1 MKRYTVNVHYD
12 VIITVEVEADNEQ
25 QAIELAESRAEDI
38 PLTSADNMELTE
50 SCVTNII
57 EETQDRANQ

>member
-25 QAIELAESRAEDI
+25 QAIDLAEKRAEDI
-38 PLTSADNMELTE
+38 PLTSADNVELTE
-50 SCVTNII
+50 SCVTNI
-57 EETQDRANQ
+57 EEK

>member
-25 QAIELAESRAEDI
+25 QAIEIAENRAEDI
-38 PLTSADNMELTE
+38 PLTSADNVELTE

-57 EETQDRANQ
+57 EEK

>member
-12 VIITVEVEADNEQ
+12 VIITVEVEADSEP

-38 PLTSADNMELTE
+38 PLTRADNVELTE
-50 SCVTNII
+50 SCVTNI
-57 EETQDRANQ
+57 EEK